1 MASFSTFGR
10 GVTKGGDIP
19 LLRTYARAGGWGSC
33 QASQPGRAQGRR
45 PNKMA
50 EAVREAIKKL
60 SSRSD
65 FVVVVRISYD
75 PVTSM
80 ILEQDLREF

>member
-1 MASFSTFGR
+1 MG
-10 GVTKGGDIP
+10 GV
-19 LLRTYARAGGWGSC
+19 ARAIKNHEIEKK
-33 QASQPGRAQGRR
+33 APAQP
-45 PNKMA
+45 
-50 EAVREAIKKL
+50 EL

-75 PVTSM
+75 PVTST